1 MGDKTVQE
9 LIDEILNIKNDKDA
23 IIKKQNEILYKIIE
37 NGEIYTLL
45 SKETTKEQFNK
56 GTASIYCSYNSIGRP
71 SFWIFSEKA
80 LAEACATR
88 GKFVIKTGMFSSELL
103 IKKLD
108 VRELLDIAYNSM
120 FRGVSDIIIDDGAN
134 WLNVSIKDLINSFFT
149 QKGEKELIPEDD
161 YKFINLFNSLKLDR
175 SKNAYIIADRNSSF
189 EQIFSYAFK
198 LDINDNNISIF
209 TNKDTAEK
217 YAKDNLGSDFYAVQA
232 NVFQLNNRLIEMV
245 KDRQNYNVRINYEN
259 EICNY
264 EFGKIISLMGKMT

>member
-1 MGDKTVQE
+1 MGDKRVQE
-9 LIDEILNIKNDKDA
+9 LINEMLNIKNDKDA
-23 IIKKQNEILYKIIE
+23 IIKKQNEILYKLIE

-71 SFWIFSEKA
+71 SFWIFSEKT

-103 IKKLD
+103 IKKLY
-108 VRELLDIAYNSM
+108 VRELLDIAYNFM

-134 WLNVSIKDLINSFFT
+134 WLNVSIKDVINSFFT
-149 QKGEKELIPEDD
+149 QKGAKELIPEDD
-161 YKFINLFNSLKLDR
+161 YKFINLFNSLKLDK
-175 SKNAYIIADRNSSF
+175 SKNVYIIADRNSNF

-198 LDINDNNISIF
+198 LDINNNNISIF

-217 YAKDNLGSDFYAVQA
+217 YAKDNLESDFYAVQA